1 MVRAAKHNVGSVPAG
16 GGAGQA
22 AGGGGGS
29 STSGAAAAETSGV
42 SAGPALLPGKKMTR
56 VDLEEFLLR
65 HPMHRLRG
73 TTWNYMHIVRPAMG
87 SLPREKMVVLSCGGV
102 RCEVFFELLEALAEE
117 FEVVALMLPRELST
131 MEDYL
136 AGLEL
141 VRAGLHVAVPFHLY
155 GVAMGGAVALQYAHD
170 HPSRLRSLVLSHA
183 APPDPE
189 FGRLC
194 ERYAAKV
201 QRADEKVRGW
211 GRWRCRTGLT
221 MFYPPQD
228 THMPSALSRALLG
241 HRVRCKNLA
250 RDVPQVMGTEGMLA
264 FWKKVLK
271 RFALD
276 SVSVQAKLTALA
288 KYHLETVYGDKAF
301 AELRCPVLLLDTERN
316 DAFGRRSFE
325 QLRRLLPAASAE
337 VVEGYGSLAVFV
349 KGHELAQVVLRWMTK
364 TYFAAAGSPQDL

>member
-1 MVRAAKHNVGSVPAG
+1 VFDFTEENKHSKGQPKITRQMARAAKHNVGSVPAG
-16 GGAGQA
+16 GQGVGSAGVG
-22 AGGGGGS
+22 AGGGL
-29 STSGAAAAETSGV
+29 GASAE
-42 SAGPALLPGKKMTR
+42 LLPLVAGKKMTR
-56 VDLEEFLLR
+56 VDLEDFLLR

-73 TTWNYMHIVRPAMG
+73 TTWNYMHITRTTVLA
-87 SLPREKMVVLSCGGV
+87 REKMVVLSCGGV
-102 RCEVFFELLEALAEE
+102 RCEVFFELLEALAEQ
-117 FEVVALMLPRELST
+117 FDVVALMLPRELST

-141 VRAGLHVAVPFHLY
+141 VRAGLQIAAPFHLY

-170 HPSRLRSLVLSHA
+170 HPSRLRSLVLSHT

-194 ERYAAKV
+194 ERFAAKV
-201 QRADEKVRGW
+201 QRADEK
-211 GRWRCRTGLT
+211 
-221 MFYPPQD
+221 D

-250 RDVPQVMGTEGMLA
+250 RDVPQMMGIEGMLV

-288 KYHLETVYGDKAF
+288 KYHLETVYGEKDF

-316 DAFGRRSFE
+316 DAFGRRSLE
-325 QLRRLLPAASAE
+325 QLRRLMPHATVE
-337 VVEGYGSLAVFV
+337 VVEGFGSLAVLV
-349 KGHELAQVVLRWMTK
+349 KGHELAHVVLRWMTK
-364 TYFAAAGSPQDL
+364 SYFAASKQQDL